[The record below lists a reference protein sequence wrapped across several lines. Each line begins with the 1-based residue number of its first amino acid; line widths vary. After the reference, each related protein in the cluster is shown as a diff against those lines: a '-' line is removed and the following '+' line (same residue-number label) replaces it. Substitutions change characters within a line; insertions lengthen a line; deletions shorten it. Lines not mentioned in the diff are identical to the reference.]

1 MRDFTSRVLLLVA
14 VLIASG
20 ERVHAKTAGAAPA
33 ASPQK
38 SSPRPIPG
46 NARGRYDDYQVPA
59 GTALAIQLRTGLDSG
74 SGQVDDPVRGTL
86 LEAVIQDGV
95 ELIPKGSTLHGKVTN
110 VLHASRENRTGRLV
124 LAFHV
129 IEHVETR
136 SLATIET
143 REVTFDATLG
153 PKEKF
158 RDVRVPADERMTVT
172 LSIPLKVHV
181 PRSR

>member
-14 VLIASG
+14 VLIAPG
-20 ERVHAKTAGAAPA
+20 ERVNAKTAGAAPA

-38 SSPRPIPG
+38 SSPRPMPG

-59 GTALAIQLRTGLDSG
+59 GTPLAIQLRTGLDSG